1 MWWYMPV
8 RLALARV
15 ASQVRDQPGSQR
27 LYTKTGSK
35 PWTNI
40 KAKPSKIYT
49 IGKHLLQSLS
59 NKPIFSLGS
68 AGECLELLPTTP

>member
-15 ASQVRDQPGSQR
+15 ASQVRDQPG